1 MYSGDADSCYFIFC
15 GGFYSGSIGTVNDH
29 YPYDA
34 GVSVEIPA
42 ENVPEEMTAGS
53 YTKELRADLE
63 NAAERYKNKKGT
75 EISEDYSANFMAVME
90 NGCLDLRLDMRI
102 PGTRRDILP
111 AGSRA
116 VRKLSI
122 SMCCLWMIITAC
134 AVLLI
139 RWRRMKLFWRQK
151 MSNMILITC
160 GYMME
165 KK

>member
-1 MYSGDADSCYFIFC
+1 
-15 GGFYSGSIGTVNDH
+15 
-29 YPYDA
+29 
-34 GVSVEIPA
+34 
-42 ENVPEEMTAGS
+42 
-53 YTKELRADLE
+53 
-63 NAAERYKNKKGT
+63 
-75 EISEDYSANFMAVME
+75 MAVME
-90 NGCLDLRLDMRI
+90 NGCLDLRLDMRDTWYT
-102 PGTRRDILP
+102 PGYFT
-111 AGSRA
+111 GWSRA